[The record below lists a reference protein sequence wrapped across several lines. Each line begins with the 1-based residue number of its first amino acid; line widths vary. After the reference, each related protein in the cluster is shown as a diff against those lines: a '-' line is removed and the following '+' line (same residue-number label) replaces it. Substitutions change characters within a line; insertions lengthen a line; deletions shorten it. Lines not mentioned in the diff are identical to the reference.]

1 MVFIICMIQAWFFH
15 QYIRSKLLC
24 SSVLYSIYYTQWN
37 IKSCIFIFRKPLSM
51 FQKIISTLN
60 SPSFIYANDTK
71 HEIIAAYN
79 SAQTNFFYQEQ
90 CFKVKE
96 TSTIQLFRKIGW
108 KHFYKTKS
116 NPKLKTFHSNGKTVF
131 ADGPQVP
138 GLAKGNG
145 QLSRN
150 VLWYLLT
157 WSNWHSIFPRQAR

>member
-1 MVFIICMIQAWFFH
+1 
-15 QYIRSKLLC
+15 
-24 SSVLYSIYYTQWN
+24 
-37 IKSCIFIFRKPLSM
+37 M

-71 HEIIAAYN
+71 HEINVNN
-79 SAQTNFFYQEQ
+79 SIVQKNR
-90 CFKVKE
+90 VKAFLAR
-96 TSTIQLFRKIGW
+96 S
-108 KHFYKTKS
+108 KTKS

-150 VLWYLLT
+150 VL
-157 WSNWHSIFPRQAR
+157 